1 MEERAGDIV
10 SVFIENYIRPAISE
24 IEGVEIASLRTIQ
37 LSWTDA
43 EIVISG
49 GSAVTTHRISAQ
61 VLC

>member
-49 GSAVTTHRISAQ
+49 GSASYAI
-61 VLC
+61 L